1 MEEGITHM
9 IKHERTNVYD
19 FNFHLVWVTKYRKQ
33 VFTTDKRVA
42 DMKAILKDI
51 AKRNSVE
58 ISSMEVMPDH
68 VHMMISFAPKFTPSS
83 IVKAFKGGSA
93 KQWFTQYP
101 ETKQQL
107 WGAFMVTKLLYE
119 YVRQCFKRSCIK
131 VYQFTIRTLQRWSP
145 KTLIH
150 LVTKVTSF
158 LNWRHL

>member
-1 MEEGITHM
+1 M

-42 DMKAILKDI
+42 DMKAILKGI
-51 AKRNSVE
+51 AKRNSIE

-68 VHMMISFAPKFTPSS
+68 IHMMISFAPKFTPSS

-93 KQWFTQYP
+93 KQWFIQYP

-107 WGAFMVTKLLYE
+107 WEGHL
-119 YVRQCFKRSCIK
+119 
-131 VYQFTIRTLQRWSP
+131 WSP
-145 KTLIH
+145 SFFMSTLGDVSKEVVSKYIKSQ
-150 LVTKVTSF
+150 LERY
-158 LNWRHL
+158 NGGRPRR